1 MALDGIYIH
10 SLIDELKSNLIGSK
24 IDKINQPEKDEILL
38 TIRGKENKKLL
49 ISSSSTYPRI
59 HFTTISKNNPL
70 QPPVFCMVLRKYLTS
85 GKILDVTQLGFDR
98 IIKIS
103 VQTTDELGFESVYDL
118 IIEIMSRHSNI
129 TLVRTRDNKVM
140 ESIKHITPN
149 KNSYRVLY
157 PGVEYVY
164 PPASEK
170 LTLDNISK
178 ESLNEFI
185 NAENFEFN
193 EGAFS
198 KLLTGVGKNL
208 SKDLFIS
215 FNEKFNEVTL
225 DNIFDFL
232 IETNKTLFNNK
243 KHLIFLN
250 NDRIVDFYFRPL
262 KTFNGFNTEEYNS
275 HSDLLDNF
283 YAKKDKQ
290 DRLHGK
296 SVDLQKLIN
305 TNIDRCVKK
314 IKILNNTLVDCS
326 KKDIFQIKG
335 ELLTSYI
342 YSVKKGDSKISLLN
356 YYNNEEEEYIDI
368 ELDVNK
374 TPAENIQKYFKKY
387 NKLKTAEKEATK
399 QLEIAENELKYLNSV
414 STNLAN
420 VDVYDDI
427 EEIKKELIESSYIKF
442 KNKGGKK
449 KKEKVSKPMHF
460 ISSDGT
466 DIYVGKNNIQNDYLT
481 LKFAENNYTWL
492 HTKEIPGSHVIIAS
506 FNVSD
511 ETLLE
516 AATLAAFYSKGAG
529 STKVPVD
536 YTLVKHVKK
545 PSGAKPGM
553 VIYTTNR
560 TLFIDP
566 PKELD
571 LKQVK

>member
-24 IDKINQPEKDEILL
+24 IDKINQPEKDEIILN
-38 TIRGKENKKLL
+38 IRGKENKKLL

-85 GKILDVTQLGFDR
+85 GKIIDVSQVGFDR

-103 VQTTDELGFESVYDL
+103 VQTTDELGFESIYDL

-129 TLVRTRDNKVM
+129 TLVRARDNKVM

-157 PGVEYVY
+157 PGVDYVY

-170 LTLDNISK
+170 LNLSDFSKEDLDNIIK
-178 ESLNEFI
+178 DNDEFT
-185 NAENFEFN
+185 
-193 EGAFS
+193 EGFFS
-198 KLLTGVGKNL
+198 KIVTGVGKNL
-208 SKDLFIS
+208 SKDLFVNFNNKYDTFNSSNVFEFLKEVNENI
-215 FNEKFNEVTL
+215 FNEKR
-225 DNIFDFL
+225 
-232 IETNKTLFNNK
+232 
-243 KHLIFLN
+243 HLIFLKD
-250 NDRIVDFYFRPL
+250 DRIVDFYFKDL
-262 KTFNGFNTEEYNS
+262 KVFEDYKVEEYPN
-275 HSDLLDNF
+275 HSELLDNF
-283 YAKKDKQ
+283 YSKKDKQ

-305 TNIDRCVKK
+305 TNIDRCMKK
-314 IKILNNTLVDCS
+314 IKILNNTLEECS
-326 KKDIFQIKG
+326 KKDIYQIKG

-342 YSVKKGDSKISLLN
+342 YSINKGDKKVSLLN
-356 YYNNEEEEYIDI
+356 YYNGEEEEYIDI

-399 QLEIAENELKYLNSV
+399 QLEITKSELEYLDSV
-414 STNLAN
+414 ATNLDN
-420 VDVYDDI
+420 VDTYEDI

-442 KNKGGKK
+442 RRNNKK
-449 KKEKVSKPMHF
+449 KKDKLSKPMHF
-460 ISSDGT
+460 LSSDGT

-536 YTLVKHVKK
+536 YTLVKNVKK

-566 PKELD
+566 PKELTI
-571 LKQVK
+571 QRIN

>member
-24 IDKINQPEKDEILL
+24 IDKINQPEKDEIILN
-38 TIRGKENKKLL
+38 IRGKENKKLL

-85 GKILDVTQLGFDR
+85 GKIIDVSQVGFDR

-103 VQTTDELGFESVYDL
+103 VQTTDELGFESIYDL

-129 TLVRTRDNKVM
+129 TLVRARDNKVM

-157 PGVEYVY
+157 PGVDYVY

-170 LTLDNISK
+170 LNLSDFSKEDLDNIIK
-178 ESLNEFI
+178 DNDEFT
-185 NAENFEFN
+185 
-193 EGAFS
+193 EGFFS
-198 KLLTGVGKNL
+198 KIVTGVGKNL
-208 SKDLFIS
+208 SKDLFVNFNNKYDTFNSSNVFEFLKEVNENI
-215 FNEKFNEVTL
+215 FNEKR
-225 DNIFDFL
+225 
-232 IETNKTLFNNK
+232 
-243 KHLIFLN
+243 HLIFLK
-250 NDRIVDFYFRPL
+250 DDKIVDFYFKDL
-262 KTFNGFNTEEYNS
+262 KVFEDYKVEEYPN
-275 HSDLLDNF
+275 HSELLDNF
-283 YAKKDKQ
+283 YSKKDKQ

-305 TNIDRCVKK
+305 TNIDRCMKK
-314 IKILNNTLVDCS
+314 IKILNNTLEECS
-326 KKDIFQIKG
+326 KKDIYQIKG

-342 YSVKKGDSKISLLN
+342 YSINKGDKKVSLLN
-356 YYNNEEEEYIDI
+356 YYNGEEEEYIDI

-399 QLEIAENELKYLNSV
+399 QLEITKSELEYLNSV
-414 STNLAN
+414 ATNLDN
-420 VDVYDDI
+420 VDTYEDI

-442 KNKGGKK
+442 RRNNKK
-449 KKEKVSKPMHF
+449 KKDKLSKPMHF
-460 ISSDGT
+460 LSSDGT

-536 YTLVKHVKK
+536 YTLVKNVKK

-566 PKELD
+566 PKELTIQ
-571 LKQVK
+571 KIN

>member
-24 IDKINQPEKDEILL
+24 IDKINQPEKDEIILN
-38 TIRGKENKKLL
+38 IRGKDNKKLL

-85 GKILDVTQLGFDR
+85 GKIIDVSQVGFDR

-103 VQTTDELGFESVYDL
+103 VQTTDELGFESIYDL

-129 TLVRTRDNKVM
+129 TLVRARDNKVM
-140 ESIKHITPN
+140 EAIKHITPN

-157 PGVEYVY
+157 PGVDYVY

-170 LTLDNISK
+170 LNLSDFSKEDLDNIIK
-178 ESLNEFI
+178 DI
-185 NAENFEFN
+185 DEFN
-193 EGAFS
+193 EGFFS
-198 KLLTGVGKNL
+198 KIITGVGKNL
-208 SKDLFIS
+208 SKDLFLNFNNQYEFFNSSNVYEFLKEVDKNI
-215 FNEKFNEVTL
+215 FNEKR
-225 DNIFDFL
+225 
-232 IETNKTLFNNK
+232 
-243 KHLIFLN
+243 HLIFLK
-250 NDRIVDFYFRPL
+250 DDKIVDFYFKDL
-262 KTFNGFNTEEYNS
+262 KIFKDYKIEEYTN
-275 HSDLLDNF
+275 HSELLDNF
-283 YAKKDKQ
+283 YSKKDKQ

-305 TNIDRCVKK
+305 TNIDRCLKK
-314 IKILNNTLVDCS
+314 IKILNNTLKECS
-326 KKDIFQIKG
+326 KKDIYQIKG

-342 YSVKKGDSKISLLN
+342 YSINKGDKKVSLLN
-356 YYNNEEEEYIDI
+356 YYNSEEEQYIDI

-399 QLEIAENELKYLNSV
+399 QLEITKSELEYLNSV
-414 STNLAN
+414 ATNLDN
-420 VDVYDDI
+420 VDNYEDI

-442 KNKGGKK
+442 RKNNKK
-449 KKEKVSKPMHF
+449 KKDKLSKPMHF
-460 ISSDGT
+460 LSSDGT

-511 ETLLE
+511 ETLVE

-536 YTLVKHVKK
+536 YTLVKNVKK

-566 PKELD
+566 PKELTIKK
-571 LKQVK
+571 LN

>member
-24 IDKINQPEKDEILL
+24 IDKINQPEKDEIILN
-38 TIRGKENKKLL
+38 IRGKENKKLL

-85 GKILDVTQLGFDR
+85 GKIIDVSQVGFDR

-103 VQTTDELGFESVYDL
+103 VQTTDELGFESIYDL

-129 TLVRTRDNKVM
+129 TLVRARDNKVM

-157 PGVEYVY
+157 PGVDYVY

-170 LTLDNISK
+170 LNLSDFSKEDLDNIIK
-178 ESLNEFI
+178 DNDEFT
-185 NAENFEFN
+185 
-193 EGAFS
+193 EGFFS
-198 KLLTGVGKNL
+198 KIVTGVGKNL
-208 SKDLFIS
+208 SKDLFVNFNNKYDTFNSSNVFEFLKEVNENI
-215 FNEKFNEVTL
+215 FNEKR
-225 DNIFDFL
+225 
-232 IETNKTLFNNK
+232 
-243 KHLIFLN
+243 HLIFLKD
-250 NDRIVDFYFRPL
+250 DRIVDFYFKDL
-262 KTFNGFNTEEYNS
+262 KVFEDYKVEEYPN
-275 HSDLLDNF
+275 HSELLDNF
-283 YAKKDKQ
+283 YSKKDKQ

-305 TNIDRCVKK
+305 TNIDRCMKK
-314 IKILNNTLVDCS
+314 IKILNNTLEECS
-326 KKDIFQIKG
+326 KKDIYQIKG

-342 YSVKKGDSKISLLN
+342 YSINKGDKKVSLLN
-356 YYNNEEEEYIDI
+356 YYNGEEEEYIDI

-399 QLEIAENELKYLNSV
+399 QLEITKSELEYLNSV
-414 STNLAN
+414 ATNLDN
-420 VDVYDDI
+420 VDTYEDI

-442 KNKGGKK
+442 RRNNKK
-449 KKEKVSKPMHF
+449 KKDKLSKPMHF
-460 ISSDGT
+460 LSSDGT

-536 YTLVKHVKK
+536 YTLVKNVKK

-566 PKELD
+566 PKELTI
-571 LKQVK
+571 QRIN

>member
-24 IDKINQPEKDEILL
+24 IDKINQPEKDEIILN
-38 TIRGKENKKLL
+38 IRGKENKKLL

-85 GKILDVTQLGFDR
+85 GKIIDVSQVGFDR

-103 VQTTDELGFESVYDL
+103 VQTTDELGFESIYDL

-129 TLVRTRDNKVM
+129 TLVRARDNKVM

-157 PGVEYVY
+157 PGVDYVY

-170 LTLDNISK
+170 LNLSDFSKEDLDNIIK
-178 ESLNEFI
+178 DNDEFT
-185 NAENFEFN
+185 
-193 EGAFS
+193 EGFFS
-198 KLLTGVGKNL
+198 KIVTGVGKNL
-208 SKDLFIS
+208 SKDLFVNFNNEYDTFNSSNIFEFLKEVNKNI
-215 FNEKFNEVTL
+215 FNEKR
-225 DNIFDFL
+225 
-232 IETNKTLFNNK
+232 
-243 KHLIFLN
+243 HLIFLK
-250 NDRIVDFYFRPL
+250 DDKIVDFYFRDL
-262 KTFNGFNTEEYNS
+262 KVFEDYKVEEYPN
-275 HSDLLDNF
+275 HSELLDNF
-283 YAKKDKQ
+283 YSKKDKQ

-305 TNIDRCVKK
+305 TNIDRCMKK
-314 IKILNNTLVDCS
+314 IKILNNTLEECS
-326 KKDIFQIKG
+326 KKDIYQIKG

-342 YSVKKGDSKISLLN
+342 YSINKGDKKVSLLN
-356 YYNNEEEEYIDI
+356 YYNGEEEEYIDI

-399 QLEIAENELKYLNSV
+399 QLEITKSELEYLNSV
-414 STNLAN
+414 ATNLDN
-420 VDVYDDI
+420 VDTYEDI

-442 KNKGGKK
+442 RRNNKK
-449 KKEKVSKPMHF
+449 KKDKLSKPMHF
-460 ISSDGT
+460 LSSDGT

-536 YTLVKHVKK
+536 YTLVKNVKK

-566 PKELD
+566 PKELTIQ
-571 LKQVK
+571 KIN

>member
-215 FNEKFNEVTL
+215 FNERFNEVTL